1 MDFSSKEVLIMDSQR
16 KQANDQSSISNE
28 MINIRTKNKDY
39 MDHAVAFLEKRDGLE
54 NCLSIA
60 MYASRVILSTS
71 HHHQQQQHLAPSRL
85 ERFHESLRL
94 TRQALHLGKF
104 IEDLNKLR
112 KLEFGSH
119 QDLMTLN
126 LMAHGGSGL
135 HHFLEQF
142 LWLEKTGLI
151 SDDGGGTFNKL
162 DKLSNYAELVGYVG
176 SLGLKSI
183 SLVETLQRERNLE
196 SRIRGE
202 RTASSSD
209 NNAAGGGDHNELVM
223 ISGLKGEMIK
233 VKEEKLKQQIQVARC
248 FLDVAVKLALI
259 RGEHLYFGNPFFAAL
274 KGLVLSILTTRKI
287 WSSSY

>member
-1 MDFSSKEVLIMDSQR
+1 MDFSSKEVLIMESQR
-16 KQANDQSSISNE
+16 KQANDQSSISND

-71 HHHQQQQHLAPSRL
+71 HRHHQQQQHLSPSRL

-94 TRQALHLGKF
+94 TKQALHLGKF
-104 IEDLNKLR
+104 IEDLNELR
-112 KLEFGSH
+112 KLEFGSN
-119 QDLMTLN
+119 QDLMALN

-162 DKLSNYAELVGYVG
+162 DKLSNYAELAGFVG

-183 SLVETLQRERNLE
+183 SLVETLRRERNLE

-202 RTASSSD
+202 RTSESSSD
-209 NNAAGGGDHNELVM
+209 NNAAAE
-223 ISGLKGEMIK
+223 S
-233 VKEEKLKQQIQVARC
+233 
-248 FLDVAVKLALI
+248 
-259 RGEHLYFGNPFFAAL
+259 
-274 KGLVLSILTTRKI
+274 
-287 WSSSY
+287 